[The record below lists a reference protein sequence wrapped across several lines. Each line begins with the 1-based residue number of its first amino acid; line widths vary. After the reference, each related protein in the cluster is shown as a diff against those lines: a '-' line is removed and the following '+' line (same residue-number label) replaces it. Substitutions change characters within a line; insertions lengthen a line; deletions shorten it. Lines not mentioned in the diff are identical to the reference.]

1 MKRMY
6 TWAARPVQRSLTV
19 ADMKAAKGRRKLV
32 QVTANTAE
40 EAAAAAEADIDLII
54 GNAVNVEAVRRGNDE
69 LFLTA
74 ALGIPD
80 YPTESDVLRAAFGA
94 LARGADAIFT
104 SRSLDIVSALAKE
117 EIPVMGH
124 LGLVPRK
131 STWVGG
137 LRAVGKTADEAYELY
152 RRFRRLEEAGAFSV
166 EAEGHTGAGAGGD
179 LPALGPHHRL
189 SRLRRRGRRQL
200 PLHGRTSVAMGTTPL
215 AMRGPMR
222 DLAGLRRRI
231 REERV
236 RALRAFREDAL
247 GGGFPG
253 DAETVGID
261 PREMEGFRDRLE
273 REGG

>member
-1 MKRMY
+1 MKRTY
-6 TWAARPVQRSLTV
+6 TWAARPVRRSLTV
-19 ADMKAAKGRRKLV
+19 ADMRAAKGRRKLV

-40 EAAAAAEADIDLII
+40 EASAAAEAGIDLII
-54 GNAVNVEAVRRGNDE
+54 GNAINVEAVRQGNDE

-104 SRSLDIVSALAKE
+104 ARSLDIVSALAKE

-124 LGLVPRK
+124 VGLVPRK
-131 STWVGG
+131 STWIGG

-166 EAEGHTGAGAGGD
+166 EAEVIPGPVLAEISRRSGLITVSLGSGDGGD
-179 LPALGPHHRL
+179 VNYLFMEDICGDGDNPPRHAR
-189 SRLRRRGRRQL
+189 
-200 PLHGRTSVAMGTTPL
+200 AY
-215 AMRGPMR
+215 A
-222 DLAGLRRRI
+222 DLAGLRRRV

-253 DAETVGID
+253 DAETVDID
-261 PREMEGFRDRLE
+261 PREMEGFLDRLE

>member
-1 MKRMY
+1 MKRTY
-6 TWAARPVQRSLTV
+6 TWAARPVRRSLTV
-19 ADMKAAKGRRKLV
+19 ADLRAAKGRRKLV

-40 EAAAAAEADIDLII
+40 EASAAAEAGIDLII
-54 GNAVNVEAVRRGNDE
+54 GNAINVEAVRRGNDE

-74 ALGIPD
+74 TLGIPD

-104 SRSLDIVSALAKE
+104 ARSLDIVSALAKE

-131 STWVGG
+131 STWIGG

-166 EAEGHTGAGAGGD
+166 EAEVIPGPVLAEISRRSGLITVSLGSGDGGD
-179 LPALGPHHRL
+179 VNYLFMEDICGDGDNPPRHAR
-189 SRLRRRGRRQL
+189 
-200 PLHGRTSVAMGTTPL
+200 AY
-215 AMRGPMR
+215 A

-253 DAETVGID
+253 DAETVDID
-261 PREMEGFRDRLE
+261 PREMEGFLDRLD
-273 REGG
+273 REGA

>member
-1 MKRMY
+1 M
-6 TWAARPVQRSLTV
+6 
-19 ADMKAAKGRRKLV
+19 
-32 QVTANTAE
+32 
-40 EAAAAAEADIDLII
+40 
-54 GNAVNVEAVRRGNDE
+54 RRGNDE

-74 ALGIPD
+74 TLGIPD

-104 SRSLDIVSALAKE
+104 ARSLDIVSALAKE

-131 STWVGG
+131 STWIGG
-137 LRAVGKTADEAYELY
+137 LRAVGKTADEAYELH

-166 EAEGHTGAGAGGD
+166 EAEVIPGPVLAEISRRSGLITVSLGSGDGGD
-179 LPALGPHHRL
+179 VNYLFMEDICGDGDDPPRHAR
-189 SRLRRRGRRQL
+189 
-200 PLHGRTSVAMGTTPL
+200 AY
-215 AMRGPMR
+215 A

-247 GGGFPG
+247 CGGFPG
-253 DAETVGID
+253 DAETVDID
-261 PREMEGFRDRLE
+261 PREMEGFLDRLD
-273 REGG
+273 REGA

>member
-1 MKRMY
+1 MKRTY
-6 TWAARPVQRSLTV
+6 TWAARPVRRSLTV
-19 ADMKAAKGRRKLV
+19 ADLRAAKGRRKLV

-40 EAAAAAEADIDLII
+40 EASAAAEAGIDLII
-54 GNAVNVEAVRRGNDE
+54 GNAINVEAVRRGNDE

-74 ALGIPD
+74 TLGIPD

-104 SRSLDIVSALAKE
+104 ARSLDIVSALAKE

-131 STWVGG
+131 STWIGG
-137 LRAVGKTADEAYELY
+137 LRAVGKTADEAYDLY
-152 RRFRRLEEAGAFSV
+152 RGFRRLEEAGAFSV
-166 EAEGHTGAGAGGD
+166 EAEVIPGPVLAEISRRSGLITVSLGSGDGGD
-179 LPALGPHHRL
+179 VNYLFMEDICGDGDNPPRHAR
-189 SRLRRRGRRQL
+189 
-200 PLHGRTSVAMGTTPL
+200 AY
-215 AMRGPMR
+215 A

-236 RALRAFREDAL
+236 QALRAFREDAL

-253 DAETVGID
+253 DAETVDID
-261 PREMEGFRDRLE
+261 PREMEGFLNRLE